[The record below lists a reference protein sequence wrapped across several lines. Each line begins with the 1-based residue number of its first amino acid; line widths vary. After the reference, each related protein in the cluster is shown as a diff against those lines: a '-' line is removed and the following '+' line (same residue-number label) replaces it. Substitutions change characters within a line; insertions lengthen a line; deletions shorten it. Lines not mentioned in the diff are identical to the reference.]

1 MEEQVLDGT
10 RPLESPSDRL
20 RPIAAVWHTIL
31 VLAVIAASA
40 VRGYLRTGHMRAG
53 LDLNRISL
61 YERTLLF
68 EWLLLGLVL
77 WGVWLNGC
85 SLFEV
90 LGERWRSGKQV
101 LVDVG
106 LGMLFLISSILVTS
120 IIAGHGESANTS
132 VQFLLP
138 RTGNEKA
145 LWVALSITAGICE
158 EAVYR
163 GYLQKQFSAMMRSV
177 PAGIALSALL
187 FAGSHL
193 YQGSAR
199 ATVIAVMAVCGG
211 ILAQWR
217 GSVRPGMIA
226 HGLQDLL
233 GGFLR
238 H

>member
-1 MEEQVLDGT
+1 MQEQILDNT
-10 RPLESPSDRL
+10 HPLESPSERL
-20 RPIAAVWHTIL
+20 RPLAAAWHTIL
-31 VLAVIAASA
+31 VLVVIAASA
-40 VRGYLRTGHMRAG
+40 VRGYFRTSLMRAG
-53 LDLNRISL
+53 YDLNRISL

-68 EWLLLGLVL
+68 EWLLLALVL

-90 LGERWRSGKQV
+90 LGERWRSGKQ
-101 LVDVG
+101 LLADVG
-106 LGMLFLISSILVTS
+106 LGMSFLISSILVTS
-120 IIAGHGESANTS
+120 IIGGHGESANRS
-132 VQFLLP
+132 IQFLLP
-138 RTGNEKA
+138 QRADEKA
-145 LWVALSITAGICE
+145 LWVVLSITAGICE

-163 GYLQKQFSAMMRSV
+163 GYLQKQFIAMTRSV
-177 PAGIALSALL
+177 PAGIAISALL

-193 YQGSAR
+193 YQGAAR
-199 ATVIAVMAVCGG
+199 VTVIAVMAVCGG

>member
-1 MEEQVLDGT
+1 MQEQTLDNT
-10 RPLESPSDRL
+10 HPLEFSE
-20 RPIAAVWHTIL
+20 RPRSVAATWHTIL
-31 VLAVIAASA
+31 VLVVIAASA
-40 VRGYLRTGHMRAG
+40 VRGYLRTSHMRAG
-53 LDLNRISL
+53 FDLNRISL

-68 EWLLLGLVL
+68 EWLLLALVL
-77 WGVWLNGC
+77 WGVWLHGC

-90 LGERWRSGKQV
+90 IGERWRSGKQV
-101 LVDVG
+101 FADVG
-106 LGMLFLISSILVTS
+106 LGMLFLIFSILATS
-120 IIAGHGESANTS
+120 VIGGHGESANRS

-138 RTGNEKA
+138 QKGNEKA
-145 LWVALSITAGICE
+145 LWVMLSITAGICE

-163 GYLQKQFSAMMRSV
+163 GYLQKQFIAMTRSV
-177 PAGIALSALL
+177 PAGIAISALL

-193 YQGSAR
+193 YQGTAR
-199 ATVIAVMAVCGG
+199 ATVIAFMAVCGG